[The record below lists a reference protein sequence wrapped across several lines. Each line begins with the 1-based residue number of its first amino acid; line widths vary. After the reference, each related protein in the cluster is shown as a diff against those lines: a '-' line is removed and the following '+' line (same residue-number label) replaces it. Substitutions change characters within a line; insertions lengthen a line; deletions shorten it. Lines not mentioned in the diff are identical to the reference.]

1 MSSLLPKFVS
11 RVDFKSYEDFKE
23 NLKIL
28 VPENFNF
35 AFDVVDA
42 YAAEIPE
49 KRALV
54 WCNDI
59 GEEKTINFRD
69 LKVMSDKA
77 ANIFKKYGIK
87 KGDSVMLT
95 LKSRWEFWV
104 CMVGLNKIG
113 AISIPSTHMLKAKDF
128 LYRIK
133 KADLKMIICIG
144 ENGVPGE
151 FDAAHK
157 ELGNIPLVKALVGD
171 KDLKREGWINFDAEL
186 DLASPDFVRPVGDQA
201 TKNEDILL
209 GYFTSGTTGYP
220 KMVKHDQTYPLG
232 HILTAKYWQNVEDD
246 GLHYTVADTGWAKCA
261 WGKIYGQ
268 WLAGSAVFVYDYD
281 RFDAGKMMD
290 EMGKYGVTTFCAPPT
305 IFRFMIKSD
314 MSRYDFSRLKYAVTA
329 GEPLNPSVYESF
341 LETTG
346 LRLMEGYGQ
355 TETVVC
361 ISNYPWMTAKPGS
374 MGKPAA
380 GFDIILVGKNNK
392 VCEVGEE
399 GEIVIK
405 TDKGKPIGLF
415 TDYHM
420 DPDKTL
426 NTWHDDYYHTGDT
439 AWRDEDGYFWFIG
452 RTDDMI
458 KSSGYRVGPF
468 EVESALM
475 SHPAVLEVAITGVP
489 DPIRGQ
495 VVKATI
501 VITKGYAPSE
511 ELKKELQDHVKKVT
525 APYKYPRII
534 EFVEELP
541 KTISGKIRR
550 VEIRDKDKP
559 YPLINILECKACGR
573 CLEACPVNVLKMGEE
588 LNARGYNFV
597 VYAGDGCI
605 GCAACY
611 YTCPE
616 PLAIEIHVPQKEKA
630 AEES

>member
-1 MSSLLPKFVS
+1 MRPTRS
-11 RVDFKSYEDFKE
+11 
-23 NLKIL
+23 
-28 VPENFNF
+28 
-35 AFDVVDA
+35 
-42 YAAEIPE
+42 
-49 KRALV
+49 
-54 WCNDI
+54 
-59 GEEKTINFRD
+59 
-69 LKVMSDKA
+69 
-77 ANIFKKYGIK
+77 
-87 KGDSVMLT
+87 
-95 LKSRWEFWV
+95 
-104 CMVGLNKIG
+104 
-113 AISIPSTHMLKAKDF
+113 
-128 LYRIK
+128 
-133 KADLKMIICIG
+133 
-144 ENGVPGE
+144 
-151 FDAAHK
+151 
-157 ELGNIPLVKALVGD
+157 LGNISLVKALVGSAD
-171 KDLKREGWINFDAEL
+171 QKREGWINFNKEL
-186 DLASPDFVRPVGDQA
+186 EEASADFVRPTGEQA

-220 KMVKHDQTYPLG
+220 KLVKHDQTYPLG

-329 GEPLNPSVYESF
+329 GEPLNASVYESF

-346 LRLMEGYGQ
+346 LRLMEGFGQ

-361 ISNYPWMTAKPGS
+361 IANYPWMNPKPGS
-374 MGKPAA
+374 MGKPAP
-380 GFDIILVGKNNK
+380 GFDIVLVGKNDK
-392 VCEVGEE
+392 LCEVGEE

-405 TDKGKPIGLF
+405 TDKGKPVGLF
-415 TDYHM
+415 TDYHS
-420 DPDKTL
+420 DPDKTK

-439 AWRDEDGYFWFIG
+439 AWRDEDGFFWFIG

-475 SHPAVLEVAITGVP
+475 SHPAVMEVAITGVP

-501 VITKGYAPSE
+501 VLTKGYAASE

-559 YPLINILECKACGR
+559 YPLINTLECKACER
-573 CLEACPVNVLKMGEE
+573 CIEACPVNVLKMGEE
-588 LNARGYNFV
+588 LNSRGYHYV
-597 VYAGDGCI
+597 LYSGDGCI

-616 PLAIEIHVPQKEKA
+616 PLAIEVHVPQKEKA
-630 AEES
+630 EEN